1 MSNLVISGMVG
12 NVLFYD
18 LGMYH
23 LLKEDGQWMQYF
35 VLIGFYIVFMESYNA
50 VTCDLGQ
57 YVLESDKNKTL
68 S

>member
-1 MSNLVISGMVG
+1 
-12 NVLFYD
+12 
-18 LGMYH
+18 MYH

-68 S
+68 A